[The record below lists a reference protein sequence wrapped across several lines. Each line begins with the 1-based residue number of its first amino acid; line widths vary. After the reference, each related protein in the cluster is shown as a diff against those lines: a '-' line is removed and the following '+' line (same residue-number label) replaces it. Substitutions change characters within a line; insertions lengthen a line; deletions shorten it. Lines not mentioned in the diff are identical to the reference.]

1 MLLHAAL
8 FCYSSYFF
16 SILDIDNKILR
27 FLTEAGDD
35 GLSVQKISRHVFNE
49 CNTFFENILFEDVHR
64 YVQSFLLRNSKNP
77 DSMIEKTGERGYYR
91 LNPDNKES
99 RQLILLFRDDTPE
112 ETSKPQEDL
121 SLSLF

>member
-1 MLLHAAL
+1 MPL
-8 FCYSSYFF
+8 FFVINRIFF
-16 SILDIDNKILR
+16 SILDFDNKILQ
-27 FLTEAGDD
+27 FLTEAGED

-49 CNTFFENILFEDVHR
+49 CNTFFETILFEDVHR

-77 DSMIEKTGERGYYR
+77 DSMIEKTGERGNYR
-91 LNPDNKES
+91 LNSDNQES
-99 RQLILLFRDDTPE
+99 RQLMLLFRDDPPE

>member
-1 MLLHAAL
+1 MPL
-8 FCYSSYFF
+8 FFVINRIFF
-16 SILDIDNKILR
+16 SILDFDNKILQ
-27 FLTEAGDD
+27 FLTEAGED

-49 CNTFFENILFEDVHR
+49 CNTFFETILFEDVHR

-77 DSMIEKTGERGYYR
+77 DSMIEKTGERGNYR
-91 LNPDNKES
+91 LNPDNQES
-99 RQLILLFRDDTPE
+99 RQLMLLFRDDPPE